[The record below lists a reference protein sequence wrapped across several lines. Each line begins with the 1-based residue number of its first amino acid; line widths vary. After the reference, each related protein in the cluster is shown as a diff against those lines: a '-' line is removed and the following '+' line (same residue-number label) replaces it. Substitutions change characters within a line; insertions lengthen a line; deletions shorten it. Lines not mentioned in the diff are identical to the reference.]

1 MGTQEELVL
10 SFMETQSNASSNS
23 YFEKNLRREALKIH
37 RLRYNLNS
45 SPIIYIV
52 DQDMAKG
59 LFTRREG
66 YACARVTLAS
76 GLKLALV

>member
-23 YFEKNLRREALKIH
+23 YFEKNRRREAFIIH

-59 LFTRREG
+59 PVYKER
-66 YACARVTLAS
+66 
-76 GLKLALV
+76 GLPLC